1 MKKLL
6 VGVAVILF
14 AFSCSKDEKDSFV
27 FEKTASERMNANSKE
42 FFDHL
47 NTSNWIME
55 FFPARDQKHG
65 GFAIFA
71 EFERNYT
78 VKLKNELGE
87 DSDKET
93 SYGIVE
99 RSGTTLSFNEFNKG
113 IHYFSTPSAGRG
125 NHRGLEGDYEFVYMK
140 READT
145 LFTLGA
151 RTRNNIRFIKFL
163 GSPDEYMNQID
174 KTKGVLKDKV
184 FMLSKPSSKKFK
196 MVIKNK
202 SFELYEE
209 GKDPVIT
216 SLVHRPNGF
225 RLYKPVKIEE
235 IEFSELV
242 ISQDKKSIATKR
254 GSIKMD
260 LREPLIDFTKGY
272 SISVNEVNV
281 SKTFLN
287 LFKRVEQVN
296 TATFPKFGLN
306 KQISFGSYEKK
317 FSIIFIVE
325 MTKSNLDVAHN
336 LDYKFTSP
344 EEMSF
349 KLTSPTFFWRYFGH
363 LNPLTKAIESKS
375 PYKITKKSD
384 GDYLLTSKVDSNFW
398 FSLKRK

>member
-6 VGVAVILF
+6 IGVAVILL
-14 AFSCSKDEKDSFV
+14 AFSCSKDEKDSSV
-27 FEKTASERMNANSKE
+27 FEKTASERINANSKE
-42 FFDHL
+42 LFDHL

-55 FFPARDQKHG
+55 FFPAEDQKYG

-78 VKLKNELGE
+78 VKLKNELGK
-87 DSDKET
+87 DSDKQT

-145 LFTLGA
+145 LFTLGV
-151 RTRNNIRFIKFL
+151 RTRNDIRFIKFL
-163 GSPDEYMNQID
+163 GNPDEYMNQVD
-174 KTKGVLKDKV
+174 KTKDILRDKA

-209 GKDPVIT
+209 GKDPIIT

-235 IEFSELV
+235 FEFSEFV
-242 ISQDKKSIATKR
+242 ISEDQKSVTTKN
-254 GSIKMD
+254 GSVKIDMAK
-260 LREPLIDFTKGY
+260 PLIDFSKEH
-272 SISVNEVNV
+272 SISVNKTNV
-281 SKTFLN
+281 SKDFLN
-287 LFKRVEQVN
+287 HFKRAEQANAV
-296 TATFPKFGLN
+296 AFPKFELS
-306 KQISFGSYEKK
+306 KQISFGTHEQN
-317 FSIIFIVE
+317 FSIIFVVK
-325 MTKSNLDVAHN
+325 MTKSDLGVAHN

-344 EEMSF
+344 EELSF
-349 KLTSPTFFWRYFGH
+349 KLTSPTTFWPYFPH
-363 LNPLTKAIESKS
+363 LNPLTKEIESKS
-375 PYKITKKSD
+375 PYKITEKSD
-384 GDYLLTSKVDSNFW
+384 GDYLLTSKADSNFW